1 MKYTACPTV
10 GTQSSTSL
18 LDSGRRPGWLFLTS
32 FRLSEGRIIFTNF
45 FRCAKMRSC
54 SVAEE
59 KQTKTCDFYAI
70 KTLTDYQNILDQ
82 PHLRTNI
89 KQTVF
94 ITPHQCRSLRKHK
107 LTIERR
113 EQRLGHLQSN
123 HSPSLI
129 NWCKRDNKGGTY
141 MGWKLG
147 TAVDT
152 MVVAWHWSPQ
162 NSSRVIWF
170 PTSVM
175 AQAGSYGLSVTGQAG
190 VLQWV

>member
-18 LDSGRRPGWLFLTS
+18 PDSGWLFLTS
-32 FRLSEGRIIFTNF
+32 FRLSEGRIIFTSF

-70 KTLTDYQNILDQ
+70 KTLTDHQNIPDQ

-107 LTIERR
+107 LTIERL
-113 EQRLGHLQSN
+113 EQRLGHLQPN

-129 NWCKRDNKGGTY
+129 NWCKRDNKGGYVYGMKTRHSRWHHSR
-141 MGWKLG
+141 GG
-147 TAVDT
+147 
-152 MVVAWHWSPQ
+152 AWHWSPQ
-162 NSSRVIWF
+162 NSSR
-170 PTSVM
+170 
-175 AQAGSYGLSVTGQAG
+175 
-190 VLQWV
+190 